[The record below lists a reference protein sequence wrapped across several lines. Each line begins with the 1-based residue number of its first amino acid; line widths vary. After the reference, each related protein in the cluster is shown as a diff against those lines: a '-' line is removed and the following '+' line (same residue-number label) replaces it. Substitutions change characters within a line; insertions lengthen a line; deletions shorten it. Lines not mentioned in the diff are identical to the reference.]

1 MAAEINKKAGA
12 VGVTIKPA
20 AGHAG
25 YNGLA
30 SYADLAGAVEK
41 IAAGSV
47 PLAFVRGA
55 NPAHTMPK
63 SAGFAAAFAK
73 VPFKVSFSSVPDET
87 AQLCDLI
94 LPDNHWLESWGDAVS
109 MQGQI
114 GLQQPTLEPVFDTK
128 ATADVLIALAKKDQA
143 LAAKYTAADYRGWF
157 IGQFPGG
164 ASAFTTALT
173 KATISGSPLIAPS
186 TRSRRIHR

>member
-1 MAAEINKKAGA
+1 
-12 VGVTIKPA
+12 
-20 AGHAG
+20 
-25 YNGLA
+25 
-30 SYADLAGAVEK
+30 
-41 IAAGSV
+41 
-47 PLAFVRGA
+47 
-55 NPAHTMPK
+55 MPK

-73 VPFKVSFSSVPDET
+73 VPFKVSFTSVPDET

-157 IGQFPGG
+157 ISKFPGG
-164 ASAFTTALT
+164 GSAFTTALT
-173 KATISGSPLIAPS
+173 KATSSGAPLIA
-186 TRSRRIHR
+186 TALSRKDFSHWTPEAYDTLGKAVADALSAGMNLAAAAVSK